1 MKTGEIRRRLRDRE
15 QAFDRRLDDVG
26 EAKREAATAWGRLQP
41 RWLLVGG
48 FGAGL
53 LMGALSVRALAATA
67 AALTSVTVRLMNT
80 PLGSMAIGAVA
91 ARRRRRRAHEQLGD
105 DAGGH

>member
-1 MKTGEIRRRLRDRE
+1 MKAGEIRRRLRERE
-15 QAFDRRLDDVG
+15 QAFDRRLGDVG
-26 EAKREAATAWGRLQP
+26 EARRDAATAWSKLQP
-41 RWLLVGG
+41 RWLLIGG

-67 AALTSVTVRLMNT
+67 AALANVAVRLMNT
-80 PLGSMAIGAVA
+80 PLGSVAVGAVA
-91 ARRRRRRAHEQLGD
+91 ARHRRRRRHDQLGD